1 MLTVAHRM
9 FILANFA
16 LKTDGKYKKFTFDAN
31 YSQSLSII
39 YPECNLGSPRRE
51 KERKW
56 RPFYVQSPQTYRHVF

>member
-16 LKTDGKYKKFTFDAN
+16 LKTDGKYKKFTSDAN
-31 YSQSLSII
+31 YSQSHSII

-56 RPFYVQSPQTYRHVF
+56 RPFYVQPPQTYRHVF